1 MPSCTFAEYIE
12 QEKTEDSR
20 HEYVSGYKF
29 EMPEVSEEHHLISR
43 IIENLF
49 SAKVRENSY
58 QLHSFETPL
67 WIEQVAVC
75 YYPDM
80 MLIPSNEKTET
91 RYKTNPN
98 LIIEI
103 FSSRT
108 QATDRQEKF
117 LNYQLIPT
125 LQEYL
130 LISEKEPKIEIH
142 RKNEQGNWISQTLK
156 ETDSLHIQTLNLTI
170 SVEEIYQNSFI
181 DD

>member
-12 QEKTEDSR
+12 QEKTEASR

-29 EMPEVSEEHHLISR
+29 EMPEISEEHHLIATK
-43 IIENLF
+43 IETLF
-49 SAKVRENSY
+49 AAKLREKSY
-58 QLHSFETPL
+58 QLYSFENPL

-80 MLIPSNEKTET
+80 MIIPTTQKTET
-91 RYKTNPN
+91 PYKTNPN

-117 LNYQLIPT
+117 SNYQAIPT
-125 LQEYL
+125 LQEYI
-130 LISEKEPKIEIH
+130 LISEKEPKIEIY
-142 RKNEQGNWISQTLK
+142 RKKEGYWRSQTLK
-156 ETDSLHIQTLNLTI
+156 ETEDIYIQTLDLTI
-170 SVEEIYQNSFI
+170 SLEDIYQNSFI